1 MNKIILLLFFTGF
14 ITSCFGQTYD
24 REWATYFGDSSL
36 WISGIVE
43 DNGAL
48 FIVGK
53 TTNSAYIESLTSPSS
68 FQPAYGGGETD
79 GFMAKISEDGQL
91 LWFTYYGGDGKDE
104 ITDIIKDG
112 SAIYIV
118 GKTASDG
125 MATIGAYQ
133 NSVEGIADGFIVS
146 FDLDG
151 HRNWHTYFG
160 GEGEDEV
167 ISLTTDE
174 GKLFIHG
181 RTTSHTRIATP
192 GGFQETIHPNG
203 VGGEYVNNFIAAFTN
218 NGSKLW
224 GTYYGLTTILNP
236 STFTSH
242 QFLTGIAMNKTGI
255 YVSGWV
261 VQASDTSYYGT
272 PGSFME
278 TKPTPVPMSIYLSK
292 FDEEGHRLW
301 STYYNALDARGNST
315 TTLVHGGAGNIK
327 TYNVLTATEEGVYIT
342 ARTIGAFAGTE
353 GSFQPV
359 KTGGFV
365 TFIQN
370 FSNTGERLWGSYL
383 GNGYT
388 TDTEGGFAGT
398 HLNGLSKDSENNIY
412 LAGSTHSIGDI
423 ATPDGFQL
431 EKGNFTSSFV
441 AKITPDG
448 TSKIYAT
455 YYGGEKNDS
464 DGKVIPIG
472 NGDSFYLTGTTAS
485 TTGMTTPGAWQED
498 FVFGGEYEKNIFIVK
513 FTDADLLKVPENE
526 NVKLILFPNPVNDHL
541 YIKSGNNDK
550 LEISIF
556 NTLGQKVFQKTIAD
570 QSTPVDVGFLSKG
583 VYLAEI
589 NYINGKSLQ
598 RIKLIKN

>member
-133 NSVEGIADGFIVS
+133 NSVEGIADGFIAS

-181 RTTSHTRIATP
+181 RTTSHTRI
-192 GGFQETIHPNG
+192 
-203 VGGEYVNNFIAAFTN
+203 
-218 NGSKLW
+218 
-224 GTYYGLTTILNP
+224 
-236 STFTSH
+236 
-242 QFLTGIAMNKTGI
+242 
-255 YVSGWV
+255 
-261 VQASDTSYYGT
+261 
-272 PGSFME
+272 
-278 TKPTPVPMSIYLSK
+278 
-292 FDEEGHRLW
+292 
-301 STYYNALDARGNST
+301 
-315 TTLVHGGAGNIK
+315 
-327 TYNVLTATEEGVYIT
+327 
-342 ARTIGAFAGTE
+342 
-353 GSFQPV
+353 
-359 KTGGFV
+359 
-365 TFIQN
+365 
-370 FSNTGERLWGSYL
+370 
-383 GNGYT
+383 
-388 TDTEGGFAGT
+388 
-398 HLNGLSKDSENNIY
+398 
-412 LAGSTHSIGDI
+412 
-423 ATPDGFQL
+423 
-431 EKGNFTSSFV
+431 
-441 AKITPDG
+441 
-448 TSKIYAT
+448 
-455 YYGGEKNDS
+455 
-464 DGKVIPIG
+464 
-472 NGDSFYLTGTTAS
+472 
-485 TTGMTTPGAWQED
+485 
-498 FVFGGEYEKNIFIVK
+498 
-513 FTDADLLKVPENE
+513 
-526 NVKLILFPNPVNDHL
+526 
-541 YIKSGNNDK
+541 
-550 LEISIF
+550 
-556 NTLGQKVFQKTIAD
+556 
-570 QSTPVDVGFLSKG
+570 
-583 VYLAEI
+583 
-589 NYINGKSLQ
+589 
-598 RIKLIKN
+598 